1 MNNELYEMVE
11 LLAKQVSPD
20 SSEEKKVTILHNLKP
35 SSFAYIVDSMLD
47 YIVQT
52 GQLLDYIDK
61 VGGAGDEIHK

>member
-20 SSEEKKVTILHNLKP
+20 SSEEKKVTILYNLKP

-52 GQLLDYIDK
+52 GKLLEYIDK
-61 VGGAGDEIHK
+61 VGGGAGNE